1 MSDSGWQVF
10 DVHELKQ
17 EGADKPVSYQEFLRV
32 PTMSCGLYRLE
43 KGSKDM
49 QTPHDE
55 DELYY
60 VIEGKA
66 QLQIGDEI
74 KDVGP
79 GSLMYVRATEAHSFF
94 EIQEDMVLLV
104 LFATGKP

>member
-17 EGADKPVSYQEFLRV
+17 EGADKPV
-32 PTMSCGLYRLE
+32 
-43 KGSKDM
+43 
-49 QTPHDE
+49 
-55 DELYY
+55 
-60 VIEGKA
+60 
-66 QLQIGDEI
+66 QIGDEI

>member
-1 MSDSGWQVF
+1 MSDSGWEVF
-10 DVHELKQ
+10 DIHELKQ
-17 EGADKPVSYQEFLRV
+17 GAADGPVSYREFLRV

-43 KGSKDM
+43 KGSTDM

-66 QLQIGDEI
+66 QLKIGDDVKE
-74 KDVGP
+74 VGP